1 MRYFTVSVKITI
13 NNTVSFSNEIT
24 LSVEN
29 FPSRAFIKEKM
40 IEHYENISK
49 TPVKESSG
57 ILILNIF
64 EFKDE
69 KDYNDYQNIP
79 TTPIEKEMD

>member
-1 MRYFTVSVKITI
+1 MRYFTVSVKMTI
-13 NNTVSFSNEIT
+13 NNSVSFSNEIT
-24 LSVEN
+24 FRMEN

-64 EFKDE
+64 EFRDE
-69 KDYNDYQNIP
+69 RDYSDYSGIK
-79 TTPIEKEMD
+79 TEPIEKEMD